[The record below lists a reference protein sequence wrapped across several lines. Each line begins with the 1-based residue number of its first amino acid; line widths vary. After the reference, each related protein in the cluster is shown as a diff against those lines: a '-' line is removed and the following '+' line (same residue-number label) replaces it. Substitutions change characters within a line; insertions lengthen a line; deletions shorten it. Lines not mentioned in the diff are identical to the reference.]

1 MIRGLA
7 VFVIGGMLALA
18 AAGCGSHTGNE
29 YHQGKEA
36 LPQPNA
42 YSNDEGMPIRIQEDA
57 EDDTPELV
65 DGSEKAVRKEEPLTL
80 AELREKYK
88 STFLLQ
94 GSSKEKRVALTFDDG
109 PDETFTPLVLDEL
122 NKAGVKAT
130 FFVVG
135 NRIEANP
142 DIIQRIV
149 NEGHAVGNHSYSH
162 PNYLKLSDEEF
173 RKEIDTTDKLIQTY
187 IGHRPSLVRPP
198 YGGVTENQ
206 INWLASMEKKI
217 INWNVDSLDW
227 KGLSADEVY
236 ANIMDATQ
244 NGSIILQ
251 HSAGGDGEDL
261 TGTVEALGR
270 VIAKLKEKNM
280 ELVTVPNLIHLK

>member
-7 VFVIGGMLALA
+7 ILVIGGMLALA
-18 AAGCGSHTGNE
+18 AAGCSSHSEAERN
-29 YHQGKEA
+29 QGKEA
-36 LPQPNA
+36 QHQPNA
-42 YSNDEGMPIRIQEDA
+42 YSDEGMPIRIQEDA
-57 EDDTPELV
+57 DDDTPELV

-122 NKAGVKAT
+122 KKAGVHAT

-142 DIIQRIV
+142 DIFQRIV
-149 NEGHAVGNHSYSH
+149 NEGHAIGNHSYSH
-162 PNYLKLSDEEF
+162 PNYLKLSDEDF
-173 RKEIDTTDKLIQTY
+173 RDEIDHTDKLIQTY
-187 IGHRPSLVRPP
+187 IGHRPSLIRPP

-206 INWLASMEKKI
+206 IEWLASMEKKI

-236 ANIMDATQ
+236 TNIMDATKA
-244 NGSIILQ
+244 GSIILQ

-261 TGTVEALGR
+261 TGSVEALHR
-270 VIAKLKEKNM
+270 VIADLKKKNL
-280 ELVTVPNLIHLK
+280 EFVTVPDLIHLQ

>member
-1 MIRGLA
+1 MIRLLA
-7 VFVIGGMLALA
+7 AFVIGALLMSSI
-18 AAGCGSHTGNE
+18 AGCASHRETE
-29 YHQGKEA
+29 QGRNAQPE
-36 LPQPNA
+36 PNA
-42 YSNDEGMPIRIQEDA
+42 YSEEEMPIQIQN

-65 DGSEKAVRKEEPLTL
+65 GGPEDVVRKEEPLSL

-122 NKAGVKAT
+122 KKAGVKAT

-142 DIIQRIV
+142 DIFQRMV
-149 NEGHAVGNHSYSH
+149 SEGHAIGNHSYSH
-162 PNYLKLSDEEF
+162 PNYLKLPDEQF
-173 RKEIDTTDKLIQTY
+173 RNEIEKTDRLIKTY
-187 IGHRPSLVRPP
+187 IGHLPSLVRPP

-227 KGLSADEVY
+227 KGLNADEVY
-236 ANIMDATQ
+236 ANIMDATK

-251 HSAGGDGEDL
+251 HSAGGEGEDL

-280 ELVTVPNLIHLK
+280 ELVTVPDLIHLQ

>member
-7 VFVIGGMLALA
+7 VWIIGGMLAIT
-18 AAGCGSHTGNE
+18 AAGCGGS
-29 YHQGKEA
+29 HQGADREQRKEA
-36 LPQPNA
+36 RPQPNA
-42 YSNDEGMPIRIQEDA
+42 YSDEGMPIRIQDEG

-65 DGSEKAVRKEEPLTL
+65 DGTEKAVRKEEPLTL
-80 AELREKYK
+80 AELRKKYR
-88 STFLLQ
+88 STFLMQ
-94 GSSKEKRVALTFDDG
+94 GDSKEKRVALTFDDG
-109 PDETFTPLVLDEL
+109 PDEKFTPLVLDEL
-122 NKAGVKAT
+122 KKAGVKAT

-142 DIIQRIV
+142 DIFQRIV
-149 NEGHAVGNHSYSH
+149 NEGHAVANHSYSH
-162 PNYLKLSDEEF
+162 PNFLKLSDEDF
-173 RKEIDTTDKLIQTY
+173 RNEINATDKLIQNY
-187 IGHRPSLVRPP
+187 IGYRPSLMRPP

-217 INWNVDSLDW
+217 VNWNVDSLDW
-227 KGLSADEVY
+227 KGLNADEVY
-236 ANIMDATQ
+236 ANIMDTAK
-244 NGSIILQ
+244 NGSIVLQ

-280 ELVTVPNLIHLK
+280 ELVTVPDLIHLK

>member
-1 MIRGLA
+1 MIRGAA
-7 VFVIGGMLALA
+7 VFVIGCMLALV
-18 AAGCGSHTGNE
+18 AAGCGSHSGVE
-29 YHQGKEA
+29 RDQGGEA
-36 LPQPNA
+36 QPQPNA
-42 YSNDEGMPIRIQEDA
+42 YSDEGMPIRIQEDA
-57 EDDTPELV
+57 DDDTPELV
-65 DGSEKAVRKEEPLTL
+65 DGSEKAVRTEEPLTL

-122 NKAGVKAT
+122 KKAGVKAT

-142 DIIQRIV
+142 DIFQRIV
-149 NEGHAVGNHSYSH
+149 NEGHAIGNHSYSH
-162 PNYLKLSDEEF
+162 PNYLKLSDEKF
-173 RKEIDTTDKLIQTY
+173 REEIETTDRLIKTY
-187 IGHRPSLVRPP
+187 TGHLPSLVRPP

-236 ANIMDATQ
+236 TNIMDATKK
-244 NGSIILQ
+244 GSIILQ
-251 HSAGGDGEDL
+251 HSAGGEGEDL

-270 VIAKLKEKNM
+270 VIAALKEKNM
-280 ELVTVPNLIHLK
+280 ELVTVPDLIHLQ

>member
-1 MIRGLA
+1 
-7 VFVIGGMLALA
+7 MLRLFAALVTSILLVSALA
-18 AAGCGSHTGNE
+18 GCASHRE
-29 YHQGKEA
+29 KEQGRNA
-36 LPQPNA
+36 LPEPNA
-42 YSNDEGMPIRIQEDA
+42 YSEEEMPIQIQN

-65 DGSEKAVRKEEPLTL
+65 GGPEDAVRKDEPLTL

-94 GSSKEKRVALTFDDG
+94 GSSMEKRVALTFDDG

-122 NKAGVKAT
+122 KKAGVKAT

-142 DIIQRIV
+142 DIFQRMV
-149 NEGHAVGNHSYSH
+149 NEGHAIGNHSYSH
-162 PNYLKLSDEEF
+162 PNYLKLSDEQF
-173 RKEIDTTDKLIQTY
+173 REEIEKTDRLIKTY
-187 IGHRPSLVRPP
+187 IGHLPSLVRPP
-198 YGGVTENQ
+198 YGGVTEGQ

-236 ANIMDATQ
+236 ANIMDATK
-244 NGSIILQ
+244 NGSIVLQ
-251 HSAGGDGEDL
+251 HSAGGEGEDL
-261 TGTVEALGR
+261 TGTVKALGR

-280 ELVTVPNLIHLK
+280 ELVTVPDLIHLQ

>member
-1 MIRGLA
+1 MIRLLA
-7 VFVIGGMLALA
+7 AFVIGALLMSSA
-18 AAGCGSHTGNE
+18 TGCASHRE
-29 YHQGKEA
+29 KEQGRNS
-36 LPQPNA
+36 LPEPNA
-42 YSNDEGMPIRIQEDA
+42 YSEEEMPIQIQN

-65 DGSEKAVRKEEPLTL
+65 GGPEDVVRKEEPLTL

-122 NKAGVKAT
+122 KKAGVKAT

-142 DIIQRIV
+142 DIFQRMV
-149 NEGHAVGNHSYSH
+149 SDGHAIGNHSYSH
-162 PNYLKLSDEEF
+162 PNFLKLSDEKF
-173 RKEIDTTDKLIQTY
+173 RGEIEKTDRLIKTY
-187 IGHRPSLVRPP
+187 IGYLPTLIRPP
-198 YGGVTENQ
+198 YGGVSEDQ

-227 KGLSADEVY
+227 KGLNADEVY
-236 ANIMDATQ
+236 ANIMDAAK

-280 ELVTVPNLIHLK
+280 ELVTVPDLIHLQ

>member
-1 MIRGLA
+1 MIRLLA
-7 VFVIGGMLALA
+7 AFVISVLLFVT
-18 AAGCGSHTGNE
+18 AAGCASHSGNDRE
-29 YHQGKEA
+29 QGQEVQPK
-36 LPQPNA
+36 PNA
-42 YSNDEGMPIRIQEDA
+42 YSDEEGVPIRIQED

-65 DGSEKAVRKEEPLTL
+65 DGAEKAVRKEEPLTL

-122 NKAGVKAT
+122 KKAGVKAT

-142 DIIQRIV
+142 DIFQRMV
-149 NEGHAVGNHSYSH
+149 SEGHAVGNHSYSH
-162 PNYLKLSDEEF
+162 PNYLKLSDEKF
-173 RKEIDTTDKLIQTY
+173 REEIDRTDKLIKRY

-198 YGGVTENQ
+198 YGGVTEDQ

-236 ANIMDATQ
+236 ANIMDATK

-251 HSAGGDGEDL
+251 HSAGGEGEDL

-270 VIAKLKEKNM
+270 VIAELKEKDM
-280 ELVTVPNLIHLK
+280 GFVTVPDLIHLQ